1 MSFDGRETRR
11 GRRAETRA
19 REVRHARSPDPRR
32 VVVASCRTRSS
43 RGARAIARHDRGARN
58 ASRRTRANGGH
69 QRASRREC
77 RGRHRRRRRDSPL
90 ARAVGVW
97 SARAITRSPEVCV
110 ALGRAKVQIWKN
122 RASAQA
128 VFASA
133 RFSRHRSR
141 APAAT
146 QPLRAPRS
154 AHVGRHGPQRQ
165 SGTHPTARD
174 VRHPRSHTPARLGPR
189 VASTPS
195 RTASS
200 PFHARLRRFSPRL
213 GSLTPNPPPIP
224 SSRAQDEEEDPTE
237 KFNLELET
245 KQLGELHESRNELLS
260 RVSNLKKDLRI
271 GATSSTT
278 R

>member
-1 MSFDGRETRR
+1 M
-11 GRRAETRA
+11 
-19 REVRHARSPDPRR
+19 
-32 VVVASCRTRSS
+32 
-43 RGARAIARHDRGARN
+43 
-58 ASRRTRANGGH
+58 
-69 QRASRREC
+69 
-77 RGRHRRRRRDSPL
+77 
-90 ARAVGVW
+90 
-97 SARAITRSPEVCV
+97 CV
-110 ALGRAKVQIWKN
+110 ALGRAEVQIWKN

-174 VRHPRSHTPARLGPR
+174 VRHPRSIPPR
-189 VASTPS
+189 VSVRASRVDSVAHRFVPLPRPS
-195 RTASS
+195 STVASS
-200 PFHARLRRFSPRL
+200 TL

-245 KQLGELHESRNELLS
+245 KQLGELQESRNELLS
-260 RVSNLKKDLRI
+260 RVSNLKKDLQDWRHKLDDQVKSYRSEL
-271 GATSSTT
+271 GDLRKTLNSEVSALRNEFQDLRATLKQQLEATADIAGDLDEGVDQDADA
-278 R
+278 